1 MHRRTDRRRSG
12 WRQFDAIARRCY
24 LACLLALAST
34 AQATTMVYINRCA
47 AGCQFSAG
55 VDDSVLNTSSV
66 LSSTHNLSAFVH
78 GDAVFNA
85 VVACASGL
93 LRPFDIAVTTTE
105 PSPLPHSELVL
116 AGTAAQGGFPV
127 GVAGVAPATCGY
139 VAGAPAFLF
148 VNDFGSDVNGMCW
161 STAFLLGSMAGLEP
175 LYNCPDVM
183 SYLSG
188 CGSKSFRNEESPCGT
203 FAPESCLCGGNSRNS
218 FFTMRSVFGA
228 GDLVHANGFE

>member
-93 LRPFDIAVTTTE
+93 LRPFDIAVTTTG
-105 PSPLPHSELVL
+105 PSPLPHSERLRI
-116 AGTAAQGGFPV
+116 QP
-127 GVAGVAPATCGY
+127 
-139 VAGAPAFLF
+139 
-148 VNDFGSDVNGMCW
+148 
-161 STAFLLGSMAGLEP
+161 
-175 LYNCPDVM
+175 
-183 SYLSG
+183 
-188 CGSKSFRNEESPCGT
+188 
-203 FAPESCLCGGNSRNS
+203 
-218 FFTMRSVFGA
+218 
-228 GDLVHANGFE
+228 

>member
-1 MHRRTDRRRSG
+1 MHARTDRHPLASRRP
-12 WRQFDAIARRCY
+12 DAPARRWL
-24 LACLLALAST
+24 LACLLALAP
-34 AQATTMVYINRCA
+34 AAHGATVVYLNRCA
-47 AGCQFSAG
+47 GGCQFMAG
-55 VDDSVLNTSSV
+55 TDSSVLNTSTV
-66 LSSTHNLSAFVH
+66 LSGTHNLSPFVH

-85 VVACASGL
+85 VVACTADL
-93 LRPFDIAVTTTE
+93 LRPFDIAVTATE

-161 STAFLLGSMAGLEP
+161 SAAFLLGSMAGLEP

-203 FAPESCLCGGNSRNS
+203 FAAEPCQCGGNSRNS
-218 FFTMRSVFGA
+218 YLTMRSVFGA
-228 GDLVHANGFE
+228 GDMVYANGFE